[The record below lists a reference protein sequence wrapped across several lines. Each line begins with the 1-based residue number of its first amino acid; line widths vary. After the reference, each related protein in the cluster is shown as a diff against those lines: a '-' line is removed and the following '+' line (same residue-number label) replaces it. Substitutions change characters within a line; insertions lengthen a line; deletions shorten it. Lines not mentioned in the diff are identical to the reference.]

1 MDKTWDRDKLKQEFP
16 YFVARIWD
24 FLLLPEPTPVQ
35 DDMADFLQH
44 GPKRCLVEAFRG
56 VGKSWITSAFVLW
69 KLLNDPQL
77 RILVVS
83 ANKDR
88 ATAFSTFTKR
98 LIAEVPELQHLQPDP
113 QKNQRDSVEA
123 FDVGPAR
130 AHQAPSV
137 KSAGIFGQITGSRA
151 NIIVA
156 DDIEVPKNSYT
167 PGMRER
173 LSEAIKEF
181 SAIILPGDESRII
194 YLGTPQ
200 TEASIYNLL
209 PERGFETRI
218 WPARYPDADWMLAY
232 ADKVAPWI
240 KERLDNVE
248 KIAGEP
254 VEPVRFDELDL
265 IERQGDY
272 GRTGFALQF
281 MLDTRLSDELK
292 FPLKHRDL
300 IVMDID
306 GEQGPVKLSYG
317 SDPKL
322 RWGDLPLVGFT
333 GDCYYRPFFVSEK
346 QHQNYQGSI
355 LAIDPAGRGKDE
367 TGYAVV
373 KMLYGR
379 LFVTE
384 CSGFHGGYEEANLR
398 KLAMIAKKHRVNY
411 ILVESNFGDGMW
423 TKLFQPVLN
432 KLWPCVVEEVKHSFQ
447 KELRIIDTLEPVMN
461 SHKLVIGPDIIR
473 EDAKSKLNYQL
484 MYQMSRITRERGSLA
499 HDDRLEAL
507 AMAVGYWVEEMGVD
521 SDDALGEYED
531 HVLDEELDQFM
542 RDHFGGSTDKNALSV
557 FTGRK

>member
-1 MDKTWDRDKLKQEFP
+1 MAKSWNLAKMKSNFP
-16 YFVARIWD
+16 YFVARLWNH
-24 FLLLPEPTPVQ
+24 LMLPSPTPVQ
-35 DDMADFLQH
+35 DDMADFLQK
-44 GPKRCLVEAFRG
+44 GPKRIVIEAFRG
-56 VGKSWITSAFVLW
+56 AGKSWITSAFVLW
-69 KLLNDPQL
+69 LLLNDPQL

-98 LIAEVPELQHLQPDP
+98 LIAEVSELQHLQPNP
-113 QKNQRDSVEA
+113 QLNQRDSVEA

-151 NIIVA
+151 NIIIA

-173 LSEAIKEF
+173 LAEAIREF
-181 SAIILPGDESRII
+181 SAIILPGDENRII

-200 TEASIYNLL
+200 TEASIYNIL
-209 PERGFETRI
+209 PERGFKIRI
-218 WPARYPDADWMLAY
+218 WPARYPDVDWLLAY
-232 ADKVAPWI
+232 AESVTPWI
-240 KERLDNVE
+240 KERLDRGI
-248 KIAGEP
+248 KKTGDP
-254 VEPVRFDELDL
+254 VDPDRFNELDL
-265 IERQGDY
+265 IEREGDY

-281 MLDTRLSDELK
+281 MLDTRLSDDLK

-300 IVMDID
+300 IVTDID
-306 GEQGPVKLSYG
+306 LEKAPVKLSYG

-322 RWGDLPLVGFT
+322 MHQQLPLVGFT
-333 GDCYYRPFFVSEK
+333 GDCYYRPFFISEEEW
-346 QHQNYQGSI
+346 QNYQGAV
-355 LAIDPAGRGKDE
+355 LAIDPAGRGRDE

-379 LFVTE
+379 LFVSE
-384 CSGFHGGYEEANLR
+384 CSGFLGGYEEPNLR
-398 KLAMIAKKHRVNY
+398 KLAMVAKKHRVNE

-423 TKLFQPVLN
+423 TRLFLPILN
-432 KLWPCVVEEVKHSFQ
+432 KIYPCTVTEVKHTFQ

-461 SHKLVIGPDIIR
+461 QHKLIISPDVIR
-473 EDAKSKLNYQL
+473 EDAKADLNYQL
-484 MYQMSRITRERGSLA
+484 MYQMSRVTRERGALA

-521 SDDALGEYED
+521 SDTAHDQYQEHLTDQE
-531 HVLDEELDQFM
+531 LEEFAKN
-542 RDHFGGSTDKNALSV
+542 FGGGIGNNAFKV
-557 FTGRK
+557 FTGR

>member
-1 MDKTWDRDKLKQEFP
+1 MRNTSWDLDKLKAEFP
-16 YFVARIWD
+16 YFVRMLWD
-24 FLLLPEPTPVQ
+24 HLLLPVPTPVQ
-35 DDMADFLQH
+35 DDISNYLQH
-44 GPKRCLVEAFRG
+44 GPKRIVIEAFRG
-56 VGKSWITSAFVLW
+56 VGKSWLTSAFVIW
-69 KLLNDPQL
+69 SLLNDPQL

-98 LIAEVPELQHLQPDP
+98 LIAEVPVLQHLQPDP

-151 NIIVA
+151 DIIVA

-173 LSEAIKEF
+173 LGEAIKEF
-181 SAIILPGDESRII
+181 SAILLPGEDKRII

-200 TEASIYNLL
+200 TEASLYNML
-209 PERGFETRI
+209 PERGFKVRI
-218 WPARYPDADWMLAY
+218 WPARYPDQEWMMAY
-232 ADKVAPWI
+232 ENSVAPWI
-240 KERLDNVE
+240 KERLDNGT

-254 VEPVRFDELDL
+254 VDPDRFNELDL

-281 MLDTRLSDELK
+281 MLDTRLSDDLK

-300 IVMDID
+300 IVVDVD
-306 GEQGPVKLSYG
+306 TEKAPVKLSYG

-322 RWGDLPLVGFT
+322 MWKDLPLVGFT
-333 GDCYYRPFFVSEK
+333 GDCYFRPFFISEEEW
-346 QHQNYQGSI
+346 QNYQGSV
-355 LAIDPAGRGKDE
+355 LAIDPSGRGKDE
-367 TGYAVV
+367 TGYAVI

-384 CSGFHGGYEEANLR
+384 CSGFLGGYEDANLR
-398 KLAMIAKKHRVNY
+398 KLAMVAKKHRVNQ

-423 TKLFQPVLN
+423 TKLFHPILN
-432 KLWPCVVEEVKHSFQ
+432 KIWPCTVEEVTHSYQ
-447 KELRIIDTLEPVMN
+447 KEMRIIDTLEPVMN
-461 SHKLVIGPDIIR
+461 QHRLIIGPDVIR
-473 EDAKSKLNYQL
+473 EDAKSELNYQL
-484 MYQMSRITRERGSLA
+484 MYQMSRITRERGALA

-507 AMAVGYWVEEMGVD
+507 AMAVGYWVDEMGVD
-521 SDDALGEYED
+521 VDTAHDKYQEHVSDQEL
-531 HVLDEELDQFM
+531 EEFK
-542 RDHFGGSTDKNALSV
+542 RHFGQGTGNNALSV
-557 FTGRK
+557 FTGR

>member
-1 MDKTWDRDKLKQEFP
+1 MAKKWNLDQMKKEFQ
-16 YFVARIWD
+16 YFVARLWD
-24 FLLLPEPTPVQ
+24 FLMLPEPTPVQ
-35 DDMADFLQH
+35 NDMADFLQH
-44 GPKRCLVEAFRG
+44 GPKRILIEAFRG
-56 VGKSWITSAFVLW
+56 AGKSWITSAYVLW
-69 KLLNDPQL
+69 LLFNDPQL

-98 LIAEVPELQHLQPDP
+98 LITEVPVLQYLQPVP
-113 QKNQRDSVEA
+113 TKNQRDSFEA
-123 FDVGPAR
+123 FDVAPAR

-137 KSAGIFGQITGSRA
+137 KSAGILGQITGSRA
-151 NIIVA
+151 NVIIA

-173 LSEAIKEF
+173 LSEVIKEF

-209 PERGFETRI
+209 PERGFQTRI
-218 WPARYPDADWMLAY
+218 WPARYPDENWMMAY
-232 ADKVAPWI
+232 AEKVAPWI
-240 KERLDNVE
+240 KERLDKGLKKV
-248 KIAGEP
+248 GDP
-254 VEPVRFDELDL
+254 VDPARFNELDL
-265 IERQGDY
+265 IEREGDY

-300 IVMDID
+300 IVTDID
-306 GEQGPVKLSYG
+306 NEKAPVKLSYG

-322 RWGDLPLVGFT
+322 MHKDLPLVGFT
-333 GDCYYRPFFVSEK
+333 GDAYYRPFFISEEEW
-346 QHQNYQGSI
+346 QNYQGAV

-379 LFVTE
+379 LFVSE
-384 CSGFHGGYEEANLR
+384 CSGFLGGYEEPNLR
-398 KLAMIAKKHRVNY
+398 KLAMVAKKHRVNE

-423 TKLFQPVLN
+423 TRLFSPILN
-432 KLWPCVVEEVKHSFQ
+432 KIYPCTVTEVKHTFQ

-461 SHKLVIGPDIIR
+461 QHKLIISPDVIR
-473 EDAKSKLNYQL
+473 KDAKDDLNYQL
-484 MYQMSRITRERGSLA
+484 MYQMSRITRERGALA

-521 SDDALGEYED
+521 SETAHDQYQEHLSDQ
-531 HVLDEELDQFM
+531 ELEKFM
-542 RDHFGGSTDKNALSV
+542 ENFGKSQGTNALTV
-557 FTGRK
+557 FTGR

>member
-1 MDKTWDRDKLKQEFP
+1 MRELKWDKALLKEDFH
-16 YFVARIWD
+16 YFVRMLWNH
-24 FLLLPEPTPVQ
+24 LMLPEPTPVQ
-35 DDMADFLQH
+35 EDISNFLQY
-44 GPKRCLVEAFRG
+44 GPKRIVIEAFRG
-56 VGKSWITSAFVLW
+56 VGKSWLTSAFAIW
-69 KLLNDPQL
+69 CLLRDPQL

-98 LIAEVPELQHLQPDP
+98 LIAEVPCLQHLQPDP

-151 NIIVA
+151 DIIIA

-173 LSEAIKEF
+173 LAEAIKEF
-181 SAIILPGDESRII
+181 SAIILPGDDKRII

-200 TEASIYNLL
+200 TEASLYNVL
-209 PERGFETRI
+209 PERGFKVRI
-218 WPARYPDADWMLAY
+218 WPARYPDRDWLLAY
-232 ADKVAPWI
+232 ADSAAPWI
-240 KERLDNVE
+240 AERLEQGLKEVGD
-248 KIAGEP
+248 P
-254 VEPVRFDELDL
+254 VDPDRFNELDL
-265 IERQGDY
+265 IEREGDY

-281 MLDTRLSDELK
+281 MLDTRLSDDLK

-306 GEQGPVKLSYG
+306 QEKAPVKLSYG

-322 RWGDLPLVGFT
+322 RHADLPLVGFT
-333 GDCYYRPFFVSEK
+333 GDCYFRPFHISEEW
-346 QHQNYQGSI
+346 QNYQGSV

-379 LFVTE
+379 LYVTE
-384 CSGFHGGYEEANLR
+384 CSGFLGGYEEANLR
-398 KLAMIAKKHRVNY
+398 KLAMVAKKHRVNM
-411 ILVESNFGDGMW
+411 ILIESNFGDGMW
-423 TKLFQPVLN
+423 TRLFSPILN
-432 KLWPCVVEEVKHSFQ
+432 KIWPCTVEEVKHTFQ

-461 SHKLVIGPDIIR
+461 THKLVFDPQMIR
-473 EDAKSKLNYQL
+473 EDAKSDLNYQL
-484 MYQMSRITRERGSLA
+484 FYQMSRITRERGSLA
-499 HDDRLEAL
+499 HDDRLESL

-521 SDDALGEYED
+521 SDTAHDQYQQHISDQEL
-531 HVLDEELDQFM
+531 EEFA
-542 RDHFGGSTDKNALSV
+542 RHFGGGSNKNALKV
-557 FTGRK
+557 FTGR

>member
-1 MDKTWDRDKLKQEFP
+1 MKQWNLAKMKKDFP
-16 YFVARIWD
+16 HFVARLWE
-24 FLLLPEPTPVQ
+24 FLMLPDPTPVQ
-35 DDMADFLQH
+35 DDIAHFLQH
-44 GPKRCLVEAFRG
+44 GPKRIVIEAFRG

-69 KLLNDPQL
+69 LLLNDPQL

-151 NIIVA
+151 NIIIA

-173 LSEAIKEF
+173 LAEAIKEF
-181 SAIILPGDESRII
+181 SAIILPGDTSRII

-200 TEASIYNLL
+200 TEASLYNVL
-209 PERGFETRI
+209 PERGFKVRI
-218 WPARYPDADWMLAY
+218 WPARYPDNDWLLAY
-232 ADKVAPWI
+232 VDKVAPWI
-240 KERLDNVE
+240 KERLDNKE
-248 KIAGEP
+248 KTVGDP
-254 VEPVRFDELDL
+254 VDPDRFNELDL
-265 IERQGDY
+265 IEREGDY

-281 MLDTRLSDELK
+281 MLDTRLSDDLK

-300 IVMDID
+300 IVTDVD
-306 GEQGPVKLSYG
+306 PEKAPVKLSYG
-317 SDPKL
+317 SDPVLMHK
-322 RWGDLPLVGFT
+322 DLPLVGFT
-333 GDCYYRPFFVSEK
+333 GDCYFRPFFISKDEW
-346 QHQNYQGSI
+346 QNYQGSV

-384 CSGFHGGYEEANLR
+384 CSGFLGGYEEPNLR
-398 KLAMIAKKHRVNY
+398 KLAMVAKKHRVNH

-423 TKLFQPVLN
+423 TRLFSPILN
-432 KLWPCVVEEVKHSFQ
+432 KIYPVTVEEVKHTFQ

-461 SHKLVIGPDIIR
+461 QHKLVISPDVIR
-473 EDAKSKLNYQL
+473 KDATADLHYQL
-484 MYQMSRITRERGSLA
+484 MYQMSRITRERGALG

-521 SDDALGEYED
+521 SDTAHDQYQEHLTDQE
-531 HVLDEELDQFM
+531 LEEFM
-542 RDHFGGSTDKNALSV
+542 RHFGRGTGNNALKV
-557 FTGRK
+557 FTGR